1 MRFVIRYVQDLIIQ
15 ILNQAWMK
23 HFCSAFYFVVV
34 PLMFFLPDEP
44 GDDISKFKEQLN
56 VFVFNIDSSFTPTLI
71 PVSGF

>member
-1 MRFVIRYVQDLIIQ
+1 
-15 ILNQAWMK
+15 MK
-23 HFCSAFYFVVV
+23 HFCSAFFFVVVV